1 MPSER
6 ELARAYDVSL
16 MTARHALAELGRA
29 GLVDRRPGAGS
40 FVSIPKIQ
48 INRLASFSEQMA
60 SRGLPARSRIL
71 FSGIVGE
78 QPEPAA
84 RLSLP
89 AHTRLVKL
97 DRLRQA
103 GDQPFAVESCYLPAA
118 EFEGLLRKPLE
129 RRSLF
134 AILERD
140 YGARL
145 AYSDEEVDATS
156 AAARIAG
163 FLGIQPGTPVLRI
176 RQTIFSAQGKA
187 AMYVIGFYRS
197 DRHTLSIRRYR
208 G

>member
-1 MPSER
+1 
-6 ELARAYDVSL
+6 

-29 GLVDRRPGAGS
+29 GLVDRRPGAGT

-71 FSGIVGE
+71 FAGIVKE
-78 QPEPAA
+78 QPEAAA

-97 DRLRQA
+97 DRLRHA
-103 GDQPFAVESCYLPAA
+103 GDQPFAVESCYLPAG
-118 EFEGLLRKPLE
+118 EFEGLLRNPLD

-140 YGARL
+140 YGIAL

-163 FLGIQPGTPVLRI
+163 LLSILPGAPVLRI

-187 AMYVIGFYRS
+187 TIYVIGFYRS

-208 G
+208 R